1 VGIEVV
7 GLFTGGLIF
16 HLDEVGGIH
25 RVPLSVDEPREDG
38 AFVTPLGEILYG
50 SRPHTDIGAT
60 IGGVIHI
67 VRADDIGAQLTGVVG
82 ILEYTGLTIGYMLP
96 QREVRVLGTDTECS
110 THNETE
116 NN

>member
-1 VGIEVV
+1 
-7 GLFTGGLIF
+7 
-16 HLDEVGGIH
+16 
-25 RVPLSVDEPREDG
+25 
-38 AFVTPLGEILYG
+38 
-50 SRPHTDIGAT
+50 
-60 IGGVIHI
+60 